1 MKTFVKE
8 NITKVFLFLIIA
20 AQLMLVC
27 FTFSKKEGY
36 FIDEVLSF
44 SLANREGTGYFH
56 LPEHMWVDNEWYL
69 QNMTA
74 QEGSAFDFSIAYKN
88 QVQDVSP
95 PLFYMLLHGVCSLFP
110 GQLSP
115 WMGLGLNL
123 FFYVGTVILMY
134 YLGKEIFQDEN
145 IGLLIAGLFGIT
157 YGVINTVIF
166 LRMYMM
172 ATFMLLFHLSVY
184 IHYFEKE
191 KIPLKGYILFIVSA
205 VLGSLTQYY
214 FLVGAVFLGI
224 WYVVR
229 FLFEKRYAELKKYL
243 VSACVSAGT
252 AVLIFPAMLRHILKS
267 GRGAASFESLSHGEN
282 YFAHLKEMFR
292 ILNEEMFAGIL
303 VPMMVILL
311 LGMAVLLWKKDG
323 RAIFE
328 KRYWIPVLTA
338 CAGYFLVVTKVAPY
352 QTDRYIMP
360 TFPLAYFLI
369 VGAALAIFSH
379 FLEKKKLICI
389 CLLIFASISIRQL
402 STSSFHYLYEGYQK
416 YNVAQDYTDEYC
428 VVISDD
434 HGNWYYDIQALT
446 QYRAFYWLRD
456 TENTALMDEIIEKI
470 EPEGKFV
477 LYGRNTWTQGEIIE
491 YIKTHFGEN
500 WSCDLIESCG
510 NERFLIYHCRME

>member
-8 NITKVFLFLIIA
+8 NKTKVFFFLIIV
-20 AQLMLVC
+20 AQIMLVC

-44 SLANREGTGYFH
+44 SLANREGTGYYH
-56 LPEHMWVDNEWYL
+56 LPVHVWVDNEWYL

-74 QEGSAFDFSIAYKN
+74 QEGSTFDFSIAYKN
-88 QVQDVSP
+88 QVMDVSP

-115 WMGLGLNL
+115 WMGLALNL
-123 FFYVGTVILMY
+123 FFYVGAVILMY
-134 YLGKEIFQDEN
+134 YLGKKVFQDER

-157 YGVINTVIF
+157 YGAINTVIF

-191 KIPLKGYILFIVSA
+191 KIPSKGYILFIVSA

-229 FLFEKRYAELKKYL
+229 FLFEKRYVELKKYL
-243 VSACVSAGT
+243 LSACISAEI
-252 AVLIFPAMLRHILKS
+252 AILIFPAMLRHILKS
-267 GRGAASFESLSHGEN
+267 GRGAASFESLSHGDD
-282 YFAHLKEMFR
+282 YFVHLKEMFR
-292 ILNEEMFAGIL
+292 IINHEMFAGLL

-311 LGMAVLLWKKDG
+311 LGMAVLLWKKDDKVF
-323 RAIFE
+323 FE
-328 KRYWIPVLTA
+328 KRYWIPVLAA

-360 TFPLAYFLI
+360 TFPLAYFLV
-369 VGAALAIFSH
+369 VGSATAILSH
-379 FLEKKKLICI
+379 FLEKKKVLII
-389 CLLIFASISIRQL
+389 CLILFAGISMKQL
-402 STSSFHYLYEGYQK
+402 STSSFHYLYENYQES
-416 YNVAQDYTDEYC
+416 NVAQDYTDEYC
-428 VVISDD
+428 VVISED
-434 HGNWYYDIQALT
+434 HGYWYYDVQALT
-446 QYRAFYWLRD
+446 QYRGFYWLRD
-456 TENTALMDEIIEKI
+456 TEDQDLVENAFEVVV
-470 EPEGKFV
+470 PEGEFV
-477 LYGRNTWTQGEIIE
+477 LYARNTWTPEQIVD
-491 YIKTHFGEN
+491 YVHKNFGNE
-500 WSCDLIESCG
+500 WSCQNLQKNS
-510 NERFLIYHCRME
+510 ERYFIYHCQKE